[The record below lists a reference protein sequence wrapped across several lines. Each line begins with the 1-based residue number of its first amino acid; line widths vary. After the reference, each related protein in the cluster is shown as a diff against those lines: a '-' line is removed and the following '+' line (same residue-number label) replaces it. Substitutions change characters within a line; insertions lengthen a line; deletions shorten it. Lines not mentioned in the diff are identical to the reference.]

1 MDTPSVDPQ
10 PLAGDPVAYAAH
22 QQVQEE
28 LYRAAVAAMRLLQ
41 DRQQHTPEEH
51 LDARERKVLGQLRDA
66 IKANS

>member
-10 PLAGDPVAYAAH
+10 TLAGDPVAYAAH
-22 QQVQEE
+22 RQVHEE

-51 LDARERKVLGQLRDA
+51 LDSRERHVLRQLRDA
-66 IKANS
+66 VRQAS